1 MKRDPQLGIIAE
13 LLRERGRARYGAEA
27 VSQLQHAVQCAALAE
42 RENAPPALIAAAL
55 LHDVGHLV
63 ADDEEAAPRGIDMQH
78 EDVAARYLARWF
90 APALVE
96 PVRLH
101 VQAKR
106 YLCAI
111 EPGYFETLSFASV
124 RSLQLQGGV
133 FDESAARGFIV
144 QPHAADA
151 VRLRR
156 WDDLAKDP
164 DAITP
169 PLDHYMAIVGD
180 LFASAPARH

>member
-1 MKRDPQLGIIAE
+1 MMIDGQIEVIAG

-27 VSQLQHAVQCAALAE
+27 VSQLQHALQCAAWAE
-42 RENAPPALIAAAL
+42 REEAPPALIAAAL
-55 LHDVGHLV
+55 LHDIGHLV

-90 APALVE
+90 LPALVE

-101 VQAKR
+101 VAAKR
-106 YLCAI
+106 YLCAV

-124 RSLQLQGGV
+124 RSLMLQGGAY
-133 FDESAARGFIV
+133 DDAGANGFIAR
-144 QPHAADA
+144 PHAAEA

-164 DAITP
+164 AALTP
-169 PLDHYMAIVGD
+169 PLEHYMMIVGGLLAD
-180 LFASAPARH
+180 APSAH

>member
-1 MKRDPQLGIIAE
+1 MKTDAQVDIIAE
-13 LLRERGRARYGAEA
+13 LLRERGRARYGTEA
-27 VSQLQHAVQCAALAE
+27 VSQLQHALQCAALAE
-42 RENAPPALIAAAL
+42 REDAPSSLIAAAL

-63 ADDEEAAPRGIDMQH
+63 ADDEAAAPRGIDMQH

-90 APALVE
+90 PPALVE

-101 VQAKR
+101 VPAKR
-106 YLCAI
+106 YLCAV

-124 RSLQLQGGV
+124 RSLLLQGGV
-133 FDESAARGFIV
+133 FDEAAANGFIV

-164 DAITP
+164 AAVTP
-169 PLDHYMAIVGD
+169 PLEHYMAIVGD
-180 LFASAPARH
+180 LIASAPATH